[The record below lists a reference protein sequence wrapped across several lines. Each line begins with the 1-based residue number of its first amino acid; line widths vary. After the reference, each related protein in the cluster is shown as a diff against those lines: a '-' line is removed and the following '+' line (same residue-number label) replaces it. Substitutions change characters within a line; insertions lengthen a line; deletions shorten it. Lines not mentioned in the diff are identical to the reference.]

1 MEPSEES
8 NPPIQG
14 EAARSLSIAGLK
26 IELVQKGVGRP
37 ILFLHPESGIDLK
50 APVLGLLAENAEVIV
65 PMHPGFGSS
74 ELSPSMSTID
84 DVAYF
89 YLDFLEALDLHDVV
103 IIGVSLGA
111 WIAAEMAIKSTNRL
125 SHLVL
130 ANAVGIKVGDRETR
144 DIADIFAL
152 TEQQFAK
159 LAFHDPAA
167 GERDLAS
174 LSDDALRSIAR
185 NREASARFGWNPYM
199 HDPKLRGRLHRI
211 DIPTLFLWGESD
223 QIVKPEYGRAFCA
236 GVLGAR
242 FELIEK
248 AGHFPHL
255 EQPDI
260 FAGRVLSFINESGQS
275 RSRRRSHILS
285 KELA

>member
-1 MEPSEES
+1 MEPPTAS

-26 IELVQKGVGRP
+26 VELIRKGVGRP
-37 ILFLHPESGIDLK
+37 ILFLHPESGIDLT
-50 APVLGLLAENAEVIV
+50 APVLDLLAENAEVIV

-74 ELSPSMSTID
+74 EIPSSMSTID

-89 YLDFLEALDLHDVV
+89 YLDFLEALDLRDV
-103 IIGVSLGA
+103 IIVGVSLGA

-152 TEQQFAK
+152 TEQQFSK
-159 LAFHDPAA
+159 LAFHDPAT

-174 LSDDALRSIAR
+174 LSDDALRNIAR

-223 QIVKPEYGRAFCA
+223 QIVKPEYGRTFCS
-236 GVLGAR
+236 GVPGAR

-260 FAGRVLSFINESGQS
+260 FAGRVISFINESGQS
-275 RSRRRSHILS
+275 QLSRRSPILS
-285 KELA
+285 QELA